1 MRTPFPGMDPYLE
14 HPGLWPDVHNA
25 LIARLRDDLAP
36 RLRPRYFVAIEQRTY
51 LSEPEGL
58 IFAGRPDAAV
68 VSHKLH
74 EPQAPYDSESL
85 AEGAVMVELPLPDE
99 IRETYLEVRSVGDE
113 QVITVL
119 EILSPTNKR
128 PGQGRQLYEHKRL
141 LSLGTLTNLVEVDLL
156 RDGEPMPM
164 WGNGHGAHYRILVS
178 RASRRP
184 RGDLLPFTVRQ
195 AIPAF
200 RLPLRR
206 NDEEPLVELNALVH
220 DLYQHAGYDLRLNY
234 QAEAEPPLEGE
245 DAAWADEL
253 LREAGLR

>member
-36 RLRPRYFVAIEQRTY
+36 RLRPRYFVALEQRTY
-51 LSEPEGL
+51 LNEPEGL

-68 VSHKLH
+68 VWPRLRESQ
-74 EPQAPYDSESL
+74 PQYRDDTVI
-85 AEGAVMVELPLPDE
+85 EGIVTVELPVPDE
-99 IRETYLEVRSVGDE
+99 VRETYLEVRSVGDDR
-113 QVITVL
+113 VITVL
-119 EILSPTNKR
+119 EILSPANKR
-128 PGQGRQLYEHKRL
+128 TGQGRQIYEHKRL
-141 LSLGTLTNLVEVDLL
+141 VTFGTSTSLVEIDLL
-156 RDGEPMPM
+156 RAGEPMLM
-164 WGNGHGAHYRILVS
+164 WGDGRGAHYRILVS

-200 RLPLRR
+200 CLPLQRG
-206 NDEEPLVELNALVH
+206 DEEPQVELNPLLH
-220 DLYQHAGYDLRLNY
+220 DLYQHVGYDLRLNY
-234 QAEAEPPLEGE
+234 RTEAEPPLAGE
-245 DAAWADEL
+245 DAVWADAL